1 MEDVLTPA
9 LVLHQSYT
17 IRSLER
23 WLDQINT
30 NLSAPLI

>member
-17 IRSLER
+17 TRSLER

-30 NLSAPLI
+30 NLSAQLI